1 MVSTA
6 FGLGVDFGTSS
17 TVAMLRWPDGRV
29 KPLLFEGSPLLPSA
43 VFAPSEGQLVVGS
56 DALHHGR
63 FEPSR
68 LEPNPKRLIDDE
80 GLLLGEREV
89 SVAELFAAVL
99 RHVATEAA
107 RVTGGVMPTTALAYP
122 AGWGT
127 VRRGA
132 LIDAAQ
138 SAGLG
143 EVTLVPEPVAAADY
157 FTRVLN
163 RDVPLGQALVVYD
176 LGAGTF
182 DTSAVRRVA
191 SGFEVAAVD
200 GLDDLGGLD
209 LDAAIVKWLRE
220 GPAAGHDEQ
229 WNRLENPNTADDRRQ
244 RRMLWDDVRIAKEM
258 LSRAPAVLVRLPA
271 LDLEVQ
277 FTRDE
282 FEAVVQPLLA
292 RTVRTTG
299 ALIRYANLT
308 QEDIAGLLLVGGASR
323 VPLAATLLHRT
334 LGIAPVATE
343 QPELIVAEGALQSV
357 APAQQQAAVAGGAP
371 VPGAP
376 ISGAPISSA
385 PTSGGHGHPG
395 MSHPTSGAAAAAY
408 GPVSTPSGGYP
419 VSTPPGGYPVS
430 TPPGGYPV
438 STPPGGYPVSGPP
451 GHGPVSGPPVSVP
464 PGYPGAPVS
473 PSSGGPAGVP
483 GGAAAAGIG
492 FAHPVHNPVG
502 SWASVPTA
510 PHSTVPG
517 SAQGNTGTVYTGGHV
532 LPPPEPLAP
541 GDRDSRVIPVWN
553 PADIQRPVATPMNP
567 TGPAPAP
574 AASLNQ
580 RPRRSPMKMIV
591 AAITAVW
598 IVIAGVVILLSL
610 PDGDKAKVPNLAGVS
625 QTDATNK
632 LESAGLKVG
641 EVQFQETA
649 DVSPGTI
656 IRTDPAAERKV
667 KPGTRV
673 KLVVA
678 QAPTSTEGETLALPD
693 MANKTAEAAIAALT
707 AAGLTPG
714 EVTYEA
720 SSSVSEGM
728 VIRTEP
734 AASTQVAKGTT
745 VKIFVAT
752 KPGQQQQGTPPCT
765 VPDLAHKAREYAESE
780 LGKAKI
786 RYEVKREESH
796 SVNPGVVIRTDP
808 AAGHYDPCRKVT
820 VYVSKGP
827 PIHVP
832 NVVGM
837 GEQLAISEIQ
847 GPGLKASVKRDNYC
861 GPTETK
867 EEEVTAQSPSG
878 GSTAYA
884 GDTVTITIPKYTGA
898 CASAK
903 TG

>member
-1 MVSTA
+1 
-6 FGLGVDFGTSS
+6 
-17 TVAMLRWPDGRV
+17 
-29 KPLLFEGSPLLPSA
+29 
-43 VFAPSEGQLVVGS
+43 VGS

-63 FEPSR
+63 FEPSQ

-80 GLLLGEREV
+80 GLLLGDREV

-107 RVTGGVMPTTALAYP
+107 RVTGGIMPTTALAFP

-138 SAGLG
+138 AAGLG
-143 EVTLVPEPVAAADY
+143 AVTLVPEPVAAADY

-163 RDVPLGQALVVYD
+163 RDVPVGQALVVYD

-182 DTSAVRRVA
+182 DSSAVRRVA

-209 LDAAIVKWLRE
+209 LDAAVVKWLRE
-220 GPAAGHDEQ
+220 GPAAGRDEQ
-229 WNRLENPNTADDRRQ
+229 WARLENPTTPDDRRQ

-271 LDLEVQ
+271 LDLEIQ
-277 FTRDE
+277 LTRDE
-282 FEAVVQPLLA
+282 FEAVAQPLLA

-308 QEDIAGLLLVGGASR
+308 QENIAGLLLVGGSSR

-357 APAQQQAAVAGGAP
+357 TPAPHQAPVHGPVPGAPVSGAP

-376 ISGAPISSA
+376 ISGAPISAA
-385 PTSGGHGHPG
+385 PTSGGTGHPA
-395 MSHPTSGAAAAAY
+395 MPHPVSGAAVAAAAASPGY
-408 GPVSTPSGGYP
+408 GPVSG
-419 VSTPPGGYPVS
+419 PPA
-430 TPPGGYPV
+430 
-438 STPPGGYPVSGPP
+438 TPPGGYPVSGPP
-451 GHGPVSGPPVSVP
+451 STPPG
-464 PGYPGAPVS
+464 GYPGAPVS
-473 PSSGGPAGVP
+473 PSAGVP
-483 GGAAAAGIG
+483 GGGPVSGVG

-517 SAQGNTGTVYTGGHV
+517 PAQGATGTVYTGGHV
-532 LPPPEPLAP
+532 IPPPEPMVH
-541 GDRDSRVIPVWN
+541 GDRDSRVIPVWDE
-553 PADIQRPVATPMNP
+553 ADIRRHVASPAGR
-567 TGPAPAP
+567 TGPTAAP

-580 RPRRSPMKMIV
+580 RPGRSPVKMIV

-598 IVIAGVVILLSL
+598 IVVAGVVILLSL
-610 PDGDKAKVPNLAGVS
+610 PDGSRAKVPDLAGVS
-625 QTDATNK
+625 QTDAASR
-632 LESAGLKVG
+632 LQSAGLKLG
-641 EVQFQETA
+641 EVSHEETT

-656 IRTDPAAERKV
+656 IRTEPPANRKV
-667 KPGTRV
+667 KSGTRV
-673 KLVVA
+673 KLVLA
-678 QAPTSTEGETLALPD
+678 SAPGGTDGEPLALPD
-693 MANKTAEAAIAALT
+693 LTNKSQEDAIAGLT

-714 EVTYEA
+714 EVIFEA
-720 SSSVSEGM
+720 SDSVAEGL
-728 VIRTEP
+728 VIRTDP
-734 AASTQVAKGTT
+734 AANTVVPKGTT
-745 VKIFVAT
+745 VKIVVAF
-752 KPGQQQQGTPPCT
+752 KPGQQTPHSQPCT

-780 LGKAKI
+780 LGKTKI
-786 RYEVKREESH
+786 RYEVKKEESN
-796 SVNPGVVIRTDP
+796 SVEPGTVIRTDP
-808 AAGHYDPCRKVT
+808 GAGHYNPCRKVT

-832 NVVGM
+832 TVVGM
-837 GEQLAISEIQ
+837 HEQLARSEIE
-847 GPGLKASVKRDNYC
+847 GPGLKASIKRDNYC
-861 GPTETK
+861 GPSETK
-867 EEEVTAQSPSG
+867 EEKVTAQSPGG

-884 GDTVTITIPKYTGA
+884 GDTVTLTIPKYTGT
-898 CASAK
+898 CPSGR
-903 TG
+903 TDVTT

>member
-43 VFAPSEGQLVVGS
+43 VFAPTEGQLVVGS

-209 LDAAIVKWLRE
+209 IDAAIVNWLRE
-220 GPAAGHDEQ
+220 GPAAGRDEQ
-229 WNRLENPNTADDRRQ
+229 WNRIENPTTADDRRQ

-271 LDLEVQ
+271 LDLEIQ
-277 FTRDE
+277 LTRDE
-282 FEAVVQPLLA
+282 FEAVAQPLLA

-308 QEDIAGLLLVGGASR
+308 QENIAGLLLVGGASR

-357 APAQQQAAVAGGAP
+357 AAPPQHAAVAG
-371 VPGAP
+371 VPGTP
-376 ISGAPISSA
+376 VSGAPISSA
-385 PTSGGHGHPG
+385 PTSGGPGHPG
-395 MSHPTSGAAAAAY
+395 MPHPVSGAAAAAAY
-408 GPVSTPSGGYP
+408 GPI
-419 VSTPPGGYPVS
+419 
-430 TPPGGYPV
+430 

-451 GHGPVSGPPVSVP
+451 GGYGPVSGAPVSVP
-464 PGYPGAPVS
+464 PGAYPGAPVS
-473 PSSGGPAGVP
+473 PSVSGPAGVP

-510 PHSTVPG
+510 PHTTVPG
-517 SAQGNTGTVYTGGHV
+517 PAQSNTGTIYTGGGGHV
-532 LPPPEPLAP
+532 LPPPAP
-541 GDRDSRVIPVWN
+541 VAPVDRDSRVIPVWN
-553 PADIQRPVATPMNP
+553 PADIQRPAARPTGP

-574 AASLNQ
+574 AANVNQ
-580 RPRRSPMKMIV
+580 RPPRSPVKMVV
-591 AAITAVW
+591 AAIVAVW
-598 IVIAGVVILLSL
+598 IVIAAVVVLLSL
-610 PDGDKAKVPNLAGVS
+610 PDGGSKAQVPNLAGVS
-625 QTDATNK
+625 QTDATTR

-641 EVQFQETA
+641 EIQYQKTA
-649 DVSPGTI
+649 DVAPGTI
-656 IRTDPAAERKV
+656 IRTDPPADRKV

-673 KLVVA
+673 KLMVA
-678 QAPTSTEGETLALPD
+678 QAPDGPGGGETLALPD
-693 MANKTAEAAIAALT
+693 VANKTAEDAIAGLT

-714 EVTYEA
+714 EVTYEP
-720 SSSVSEGM
+720 SSTVAEGM
-728 VIRTEP
+728 VIRTDP
-734 AASTQVAKGTT
+734 AASTQVPKGTV
-745 VKIFVAT
+745 VKIIVAT
-752 KPGQQQQGTPPCT
+752 KPDQQQQNTPPCT

-786 RYEVKREESH
+786 RYEVKKEESH
-796 SVNPGVVIRTDP
+796 SVDPGVVIRTDP

-837 GEQLAISEIQ
+837 GEGLAVSEIQ
-847 GPGLKASVKRDNYC
+847 GVGLKASIKRDNYC
-861 GPTETK
+861 GPSETK
-867 EEEVTAQSPSG
+867 EEEVTSQSPSG

-903 TG
+903 TP